1 LQGNEKRVFTVVGI
15 TADVAT
21 SQMQTARRQIF
32 VPLAQHPAPR
42 VFLIAR
48 ATADSQTMRTAFE
61 EAIADLD
68 PGFSRPNVVTGA
80 ALVRD
85 NIGDL
90 LQQSGLAIVV
100 AAVALIL
107 SALGIY
113 GVVAFM
119 VAARTREMGV
129 RIALGATRRHVVNT
143 VLIDTCKL
151 IVPGLTVGVGLAI
164 IAVRQTGLLWHQL
177 GAVEPVAYALAVAAA
192 LAVALLASLPSAY
205 RAATVEPFDA
215 IRAE

>member
-1 LQGNEKRVFTVVGI
+1 
-15 TADVAT
+15 
-21 SQMQTARRQIF
+21 MQNSRPQIF

-48 ATADSQTMRTAFE
+48 ATADPLTMTTAFE

-68 PGFSRPNVVTGA
+68 PGFSRPSVVTGE

-90 LQQSGLAIVV
+90 LEQSTLAIVLAV
-100 AAVALIL
+100 VALIL
-107 SALGIY
+107 SSLGIY

-119 VAARTREMGV
+119 VASRTREMGV
-129 RIALGATRRHVVNT
+129 RIALGATRRRVVNT
-143 VLIDTCKL
+143 VLIDTCIL
-151 IVPGLTVGVGLAI
+151 IVPGLVIGVGLAI
-164 IAVRQTGLLWHQL
+164 LVVHETGLLWQQL
-177 GAVEPVAYALAVAAA
+177 GAAEPLAYAAAVAAA
-192 LAVALLASLPSAY
+192 LAVSLLASLPSAH
-205 RAATVEPFDA
+205 RAATVEPLDA